1 LLPQIFAL
9 KSWELWIL
17 PERFVFRCVFLVLAR
32 GASNDEILTNRLNL
46 APIFSVAA
54 TMPPKTHIRKNQ
66 STKTE
71 NLKIKM

>member
-1 LLPQIFAL
+1 
-9 KSWELWIL
+9 
-17 PERFVFRCVFLVLAR
+17 VFRCVFLVLAR
-32 GASNDEILTNRLNL
+32 WASNDEILTNRLNL

-54 TMPPKTHIRKNQ
+54 TMPPKTHIRKFQ